1 MVLGRWIVFFTLN
14 ALIFLTWF
22 GLLNRR
28 GFSAS
33 TRFLMAFVLSTAQI
47 LGSIFFLG
55 LPWAKLTAINL
66 VLFNGVLSGALLV
79 VAARRRLLLAPLRDI
94 GTAMQDVLATIR
106 SGTAVIKILALLV
119 AITII
124 WTVFTGVL
132 YPPVEWDSLMYHLP
146 AVGHYM
152 QQQSIAD
159 PPLPM
164 TAYSDTGIDG
174 SVWVNSFP
182 KNIELFFLWATILP
196 GSDTIVDLVELVFA
210 FAGALA
216 VYILARRFN
225 VSRLWAVTAGFLYF
239 LTPIVIAQSRSGLI
253 DVSTNALILTVL
265 ALLYRQSGERRFEEV
280 VVAGVAMGIVLGAKW
295 SALLI
300 LPILLSMLIGQ
311 RIYWNRRDRRPV
323 WLPVVK
329 ESASFLLPALLFGFY
344 WYAKN
349 WYLYG
354 NPLWP
359 FPITLFGR
367 ELFAG
372 VITQEAVLIRTF
384 PKLLEGMN
392 AAQMLWVSWS
402 ERLFYG
408 YNYDMRLGG
417 LGPFWFILGIPA
429 TVYAVRW
436 IVRRRDWAGLL
447 VFLAAGLILVF
458 HPENWWTRFTMYI
471 AGLGAVAFAMIRSA
485 DHRPEVTRLVDITLV
500 IIVVYSTFASL
511 TTSYYQPDRI
521 EALLAKRPELRTSAS
536 VRPEVFSQAYDYIVR
551 ATVDKPA
558 NIAFSSGLDF
568 TYPLWGPRLRNR
580 VYYLE
585 ANNLSSWVGK
595 MREKRIKYLFISK
608 NSPEQLLV
616 DRSSLFSRVYFD
628 RRWSCAVYIFQG

>member
-1 MVLGRWIVFFTLN
+1 MGFSRWIVFFALN
-14 ALIFLTWF
+14 ALIFFAWF
-22 GLLNRR
+22 SLLNRR
-28 GFSAS
+28 AFDAS
-33 TRFLMAFVLSTAQI
+33 TRTLMAFVLSTAQI

-55 LPWAKLTAINL
+55 LPWAKLTAPNL
-66 VLFNGVLSGALLV
+66 ILFNGVLSGALLV
-79 VAARRRLLLAPLRDI
+79 VAARRRLLLDSLRDLGKAI
-94 GTAMQDVLATIR
+94 RDVGATIR
-106 SGTAVIKILALLV
+106 SGTAVIKVLAILV
-119 AITII
+119 AITTI

-146 AVGHYM
+146 AVGHYV

-164 TAYSDTGIDG
+164 TAYSETGIDG

-182 KNIELFFLWATILP
+182 KNIELLFLWATILP
-196 GSDTIVDLVELVFA
+196 GNDTIVDLVELIFA
-210 FAGALA
+210 FAGAVA
-216 VYILARRFN
+216 VYVLAIRFK
-225 VSRLWAVTAGFLYF
+225 VSRHWAVAAGFLFF

-253 DVSTNALILTVL
+253 DVSTNALILTAL
-265 ALLYRQSGERRFEEV
+265 ALLYRPSGKRRATEV
-280 VVAGVAMGIVLGAKW
+280 IVAGIAMGVVLGAKW

-300 LPILLSMLIGQ
+300 LPILLLMLIGQ
-311 RIYWNRRDRRPV
+311 RLYWNRRDGLAV
-323 WLPVVK
+323 WLPILK
-329 ESASFLLPALLFGFY
+329 ESASFLIPALLFGFY

-359 FPITLFGR
+359 FPITLLGWEVFP
-367 ELFAG
+367 G

-392 AAQMLWVSWS
+392 MAQMLWVSWR
-402 ERLFYG
+402 ERLFFG
-408 YNYDMRLGG
+408 YDYDMRLGG

-429 TVYAVRW
+429 TFYAVRW
-436 IVRRRDWAGLL
+436 IIRRRDWAG
-447 VFLAAGLILVF
+447 VFIFLAAGMILVF

-500 IIVVYSTFASL
+500 IIVIYSTFASL

-521 EALLAKRPELRTSAS
+521 EALLAKRPGLRTSAS
-536 VRPEVFSQAYDYIVR
+536 VRPEVFSMAYDYIVR
-551 ATVDKPA
+551 VTIDKPA
-558 NIAFSSGLDF
+558 NIAYSSGLDF

-585 ANNLSSWVGK
+585 ASNLSSWVGK
-595 MREKRIKYLFISK
+595 MREKRIKYLFISE

-616 DRSSLFSRVYFD
+616 DRSSLFSRVYLD
-628 RRWSCAVYIFQG
+628 RRWGCAVYIFQG